1 MLHPMI
7 PLTLTDIT
15 QAIRTGWA
23 ADTCSPDDLTRSP
36 WTADN
41 PAWGHCDIT
50 ALVVHDFFGGELLAG
65 EVYLDGEQQG
75 YHMWNR
81 LPSGIEIDLTHEQF
95 RRGQVVSGRRVV
107 ERPVGRLPRRA
118 DEYEL
123 LRGRV
128 WQALG
133 RTPA

>member
-1 MLHPMI
+1 MI

-15 QAIRTGWA
+15 QAIRSGWA
-23 ADTCSPDDLTRSP
+23 ADTCSADDHERSP

-41 PAWGHCDIT
+41 PAWGQCDIT
-50 ALVVHDFFGGELLAG
+50 ALVVHDFFGGELLVG
-65 EVYLDGEQQG
+65 EVYLDGEQHN
-75 YHMWNR
+75 YHWWNR
-81 LPSGIEIDLTHEQF
+81 LPSGIEIDLTYEQF
-95 RRGQVVSGRRVV
+95 KRGQVVSGSRAVP
-107 ERPVGRLPRRA
+107 RPVGRPPRRG

>member
-1 MLHPMI
+1 MLRHMI

-15 QAIRTGWA
+15 QAVRSGWA
-23 ADTCSPDDLTRSP
+23 ADTCSADDLARSP
-36 WTADN
+36 WTTDN

-50 ALVVHDFFGGELLAG
+50 ALVVHDFFGGELLVG
-65 EVYLDGEQQG
+65 EVYLDGEQHG
-75 YHMWNR
+75 HHWWNR

-95 RRGQVVSGRRVV
+95 RRGQVVSGNRAVQ
-107 ERPVGRLPRRA
+107 RPVGRPPRRG

-123 LRGRV
+123 LRDRV
-128 WQALG
+128 WRALC

>member
-15 QAIRTGWA
+15 QAIRSGWA
-23 ADTCSPDDLTRSP
+23 ADTCSADDHERSP

-41 PAWGHCDIT
+41 PAWGQCDIT
-50 ALVVHDFFGGELLAG
+50 ALVVHDFFGGELLVG
-65 EVYLDGEQQG
+65 EVYLDGEQHN
-75 YHMWNR
+75 YHWWNR
-81 LPSGIEIDLTHEQF
+81 LPSGIEIDLTYEQF
-95 RRGQVVSGRRVV
+95 KLGQMVSGSRAVP
-107 ERPVGRLPRRA
+107 RPVGRPPRRG